1 LILITY
7 EPKRIAYGPSKPQ
20 LEQRYLRENF
30 LHFSH
35 LHISTWAQLGQWNF
49 VALSPGFT
57 GLLHEVHSGREIVV
71 WDISLEAP
79 SRSGRYRLLNG

>member
-1 LILITY
+1 M
-7 EPKRIAYGPSKPQ
+7 RIAYGPSKPQ

-35 LHISTWAQLGQWNF
+35 LHMRTWWQLGQRNL

-57 GLLHEVHSGREIVV
+57 GLLHEVHRGSDMVV
-71 WDISLEAP
+71 CDISVEAP
-79 SRSGRYRLLNG
+79 HELLI